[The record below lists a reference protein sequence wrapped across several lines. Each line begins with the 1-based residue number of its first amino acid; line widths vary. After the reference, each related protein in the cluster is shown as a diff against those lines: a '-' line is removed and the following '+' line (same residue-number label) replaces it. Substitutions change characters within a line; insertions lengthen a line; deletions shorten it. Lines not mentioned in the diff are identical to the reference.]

1 MAYPGYLGRFLL
13 VLSFM
18 MVNLRAA
25 EPTGQLTTLSVR
37 SFARLIVEPMTKR
50 FPAEEK
56 ELLAADTMVAYFAVP
71 LVRFGD
77 ASPDR
82 TACRDLVAR
91 RAASLGVAPEVY
103 LARSLAI
110 PFDPS
115 SHIDPDVRD
124 TRKALIGMLAHHGKN
139 PAAAEAM
146 GRDLWRG
153 LSGEKVDISGRLGI
167 DDRDLGLEVDATPY
181 IPLYLD
187 AFVNAIGQAREAIP
201 GFGAAYDWLVDE
213 SVVSTTHWMVVKDP
227 AARDA
232 YARWLFLGWEKYWE
246 KPDAAWHKERP
257 KALSDFA
264 LAARMDMPTVLSA
277 STRDRLGVAPGRWE
291 AFVRFVKESRSG
303 SIAERHGW
311 TRLPR

>member
-1 MAYPGYLGRFLL
+1 MAYPGYLGRFLI
-13 VLSFM
+13 VLSVM
-18 MVNLRAA
+18 MAPLRAA
-25 EPTGQLTTLSVR
+25 EPTGPLTALSVR
-37 SFARLIVEPMTKR
+37 SFAHLVVEPLTVR
-50 FPAEEK
+50 FPAEDK
-56 ELLAADTMVAYFAVP
+56 ELMTADTMVAYFAVA

-77 ASPDR
+77 ASPDLS
-82 TACRDLVAR
+82 ACRDLVTR
-91 RAASLGVAPEVY
+91 RAASIGVAPEVY
-103 LARSLAI
+103 LARSLSM

-115 SHIDPDVRD
+115 SLIDPDIKD
-124 TRKALIGMLAHHGKN
+124 TRKGFLGMLAHHGKY

-167 DDRDLGLEVDATPY
+167 DDRDLELEVDATPC

-187 AFVNAIGQAREAIP
+187 AFVNAISQASEVIP
-201 GFGAAYDWLVDE
+201 GFRSAYDWLVDK
-213 SVVSTTHWMVVKDP
+213 SVVSTTHWMVVKNP

-264 LAARMDMPTVLSA
+264 IAARMDMPTVLSS
-277 STRDRLGVAPGRWE
+277 STRDRLGIAPGRWE
-291 AFVRFVKESRSG
+291 AFLRFIKDSRSG

-311 TRLPR
+311 ARLPR